1 MAIPEHAQ
9 WPKYAPSF
17 TMEIEK
23 GNMADENGE
32 EYLEEIG
39 QRFRAVA
46 DRIRRVDSINR
57 R

>member
-1 MAIPEHAQ
+1 MAIPEHDQ

-32 EYLEEIG
+32 EYLEGIG
-39 QRFRAVA
+39 QRFRALT
-46 DRIRRVDSINR
+46 DRIQQLNHA
-57 R
+57 